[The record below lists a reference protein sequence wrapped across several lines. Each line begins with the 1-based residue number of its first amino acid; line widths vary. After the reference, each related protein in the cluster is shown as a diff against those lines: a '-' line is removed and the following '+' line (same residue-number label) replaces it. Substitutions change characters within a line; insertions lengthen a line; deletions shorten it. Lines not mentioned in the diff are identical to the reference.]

1 VLWCHAGHPFERV
14 AECAIRCVTQRLAE
28 LGDGHLTLTQRL
40 LREAHSQAAH
50 FSISDQRAFNFFITH
65 AADGRELVYMV
76 EYADRLGAV
85 LAAVVEMQDN
95 ADEGG
100 QRTHVGNGAPERVR
114 RYSSDSDR
122 QEWTRIFEQI
132 GQAIER
138 AFKELTK

>member
-1 VLWCHAGHPFERV
+1 MDER
-14 AECAIRCVTQRLAE
+14 
-28 LGDGHLTLTQRL
+28 
-40 LREAHSQAAH
+40 
-50 FSISDQRAFNFFITH
+50 DQRSAEDAEHRGTV
-65 AADGRELVYMV
+65 RV
-76 EYADRLGAV
+76 
-85 LAAVVEMQDN
+85 Q
-95 ADEGG
+95 GG